1 MGSMGCT
8 ALTQGGWWA
17 EIGWSE
23 IWSLMWSSDV
33 VRDRVCVAHK
43 LVTLVLPED
52 PWELNILKSQVIK
65 VTNCYPSQLE
75 NDLVVVFVLF

>member
-43 LVTLVLPED
+43 LVSLVLPEV
-52 PWELNILKSQVIK
+52 PWELNILKQIPFP
-65 VTNCYPSQLE
+65 TTTRMTATFCN
-75 NDLVVVFVLF
+75 